1 MGNNYSN
8 IKPRRV
14 SNFGNVETI
23 IKSCINEPIN
33 LEIRNDVTEK
43 LVPVPIYNLPEK
55 KTLNISLDY
64 TPLSKPS
71 NATIFSLDELKLT
84 ISNGFFYVIVSG
96 KTLNVSK
103 FTMGKTIG
111 KAVTGTKNQGSIIT
125 LTPPVPFVKYNFE
138 IRLFQGGEFVRPK
151 IMVVVT
157 ASSKELNENYFIDVT
172 TSGIR
177 SFPELKNNITFGP
190 NIGSANIDN
199 VCIQAETK
207 ENGKPVEITDFRI
220 VDELGKISDPLISS
234 SF

>member
-1 MGNNYSN
+1 MGNSYSN
-8 IKPRRV
+8 IKSKRV

-23 IKSCINEPIN
+23 VKSCINEPIN
-33 LEIRNDVTEK
+33 LEFRNDVTEK
-43 LVPVPIYNLPEK
+43 LVPVPIYTLPEK

-71 NATIFSLDELKLT
+71 NATIFSLNGLKLT
-84 ISNGFFYVIVSG
+84 ISNDFFYVIVSG

-103 FTMGKTIG
+103 FTIGKTSG
-111 KAVTGTKNQGSIIT
+111 KAVTGTKNQGSTIT

-138 IRLFQGGEFVRPK
+138 IRLFQGGEFTRSK

-172 TSGIR
+172 TSNINHI
-177 SFPELKNNITFGP
+177 PELGNDITFGP

-199 VCIQAETK
+199 VCIQAETR
-207 ENGKPVEITDFRI
+207 ENGTPVEITDFRVI
-220 VDELGKISDPLISS
+220 DELGKISDPLISS
-234 SF
+234 TF